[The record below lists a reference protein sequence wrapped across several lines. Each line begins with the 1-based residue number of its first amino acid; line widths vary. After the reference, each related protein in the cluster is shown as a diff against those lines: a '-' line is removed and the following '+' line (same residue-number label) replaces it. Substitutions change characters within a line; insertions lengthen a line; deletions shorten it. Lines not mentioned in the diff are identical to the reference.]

1 MNQEV
6 FNATNITLKLSMVYV
21 SMNDAVI
28 TSRACARG
36 KVIPSVRLSVC
47 LSVVCKKNFQISYK
61 QILLRLIIVS

>member
-28 TSRACARG
+28 TPRACTRG
-36 KVIPSVRLSVC
+36 KVIPSVRCLSVC
-47 LSVVCKKNFQISYK
+47 LSVICKKNCQISYK
-61 QILLRLIIVS
+61 QILL